1 VHVDFDAVLRVDDE
15 PLERFPMRLGQ
26 CKRFDL
32 ISPKSK
38 AAFAACFSGLPSPGT
53 KRQPNDAYDG
63 FTLRAGGLRF
73 ACTRSLAGGHGGDVS
88 THLMIDYHLRSRR
101 YSRKQLISL
110 SGGRSPCRAAAS
122 C

>member
-38 AAFAACFSGLPSPGT
+38 AAFAACFSGFH
-53 KRQPNDAYDG
+53 RREPNVNR
-63 FTLRAGGLRF
+63 T
-73 ACTRSLAGGHGGDVS
+73 
-88 THLMIDYHLRSRR
+88 THMTA
-101 YSRKQLISL
+101 SL
-110 SGGRSPCRAAAS
+110 SGPAGFALRARAV
-122 C
+122 

>member
-38 AAFAACFSGLPSPGT
+38 AAFWPRVFPGFHRRERNVNRT
-53 KRQPNDAYDG
+53 
-63 FTLRAGGLRF
+63 
-73 ACTRSLAGGHGGDVS
+73 
-88 THLMIDYHLRSRR
+88 THMTA
-101 YSRKQLISL
+101 SL
-110 SGGRSPCRAAAS
+110 SGPAGFALHARAV
-122 C
+122 